1 MVGPE
6 GEWGCVWRLIFRRPV
21 THKKYG
27 MVQDIA
33 AALKKSGSKDVQ
45 IGAAKNIHHY
55 DRKEDST
62 VKS

>member
-1 MVGPE
+1 MSLE
-6 GEWGCVWRLIFRRPV
+6 ADIHTTCDAISV
-21 THKKYG
+21 TQKMSGK
-27 MVQDIA
+27 VQDIG
-33 AALKKSGSKDVQ
+33 AALKKNASKDVQ